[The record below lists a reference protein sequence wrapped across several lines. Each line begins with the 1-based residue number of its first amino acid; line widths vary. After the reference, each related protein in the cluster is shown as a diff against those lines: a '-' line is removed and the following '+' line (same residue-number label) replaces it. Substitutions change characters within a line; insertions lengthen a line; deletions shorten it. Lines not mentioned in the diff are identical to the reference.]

1 MKLAIRFTLFG
12 VGMLLALLAL
22 NGCLIDLGSGVT
34 PTPGNELS
42 VAVSPL
48 SGYYPLNV
56 TITISGVTEGQYS
69 VIVEGHTY
77 AQGSNILC
85 VTIRHLPCEGE
96 VIWERP
102 GYATQRAQFY
112 IALDNKGPV
121 IGMIRFNG
129 LDDLWYL
136 HPRYRY
142 IVDAP
147 DAYDPEGGP
156 VTLVDAHVQVARKTE
171 EDTVFCPPFVGVS
184 PPKPDVYHAFDRN
197 RRTIE
202 NAFVFHC
209 TWTGPTDE
217 AYNVH
222 PSWKVT
228 RIYYQGDLVNWNWNA
243 YECKK
248 DNVLGIEPGVASNWK
263 SKWIDRGS
271 VGYGTSLPFSPPGYG
286 ESGYPG
292 NGTNCAIAWPTGSAS
307 ASMTTITETWRDQDG
322 AETTESWVIPTG
334 PDPGC
339 NIY

>member
-1 MKLAIRFTLFG
+1 MKTKTMVFIDLMAVG
-12 VGMLLALLAL
+12 VLLALLFL
-22 NGCLIDLGSGVT
+22 SGCFPWET
-34 PTPGNELS
+34 TTENQLS
-42 VAVSPL
+42 VAVSPS

-77 AQGSNILC
+77 TQGSNILC
-85 VTIRHLPCEGE
+85 VTINHLPCEGE

-121 IGMIRFNG
+121 IGMIRLNG
-129 LDDLWYL
+129 LDDLWSL

-156 VTLVDAHVQVARKTE
+156 VTLVDAHVQVARKIE
-171 EDTVFCPPFVGVS
+171 EDTIFCPPFVGVN

-209 TWTGPTDE
+209 TWTGPIDKLGVQTDS
-217 AYNVH
+217 H
-222 PSWKVT
+222 
-228 RIYYQGDLVNWNWNA
+228 
-243 YECKK
+243 
-248 DNVLGIEPGVASNWK
+248 
-263 SKWIDRGS
+263 
-271 VGYGTSLPFSPPGYG
+271 VGGYTYLPFSPPGYG

-292 NGTNCAIAWPTGSAS
+292 QGTNCKIDWSRDRAP

-339 NIY
+339 RIY

>member
-1 MKLAIRFTLFG
+1 MKSLTKLTLFG
-12 VGMLLALLAL
+12 VGLLLALLAL

-121 IGMIRFNG
+121 IGMIRLNG
-129 LDDLWYL
+129 LDDLWSL

-209 TWTGPTDE
+209 TWTGPIDKLGVQTDS
-217 AYNVH
+217 H
-222 PSWKVT
+222 
-228 RIYYQGDLVNWNWNA
+228 
-243 YECKK
+243 
-248 DNVLGIEPGVASNWK
+248 
-263 SKWIDRGS
+263 
-271 VGYGTSLPFSPPGYG
+271 VGGYTYLPFSPPGYA

-292 NGTNCAIAWPTGSAS
+292 QGTNCKIDWSRDRAP

>member
-1 MKLAIRFTLFG
+1 MKLTIRFTLFG

-22 NGCLIDLGSGVT
+22 NGCLIDLGGGGVT
-34 PTPGNELS
+34 PAPGNELS
-42 VAVSPL
+42 VALSPS
-48 SGYYPLNV
+48 SGYYPLDV
-56 TITISGVTEGQYS
+56 TITIGGVAEGQYS

-77 AQGSNILC
+77 TQGSNIFC
-85 VTIRHLPCEGE
+85 VTIKHLPCEGE
-96 VIWERP
+96 VIWERL
-102 GYATQRAQFY
+102 GYATQRAQFW
-112 IALDNKGPV
+112 IGLDNEGPV
-121 IGMIRFNG
+121 IGLIRLNG

-136 HPRYRY
+136 HPRTRY

-156 VTLVDAHVQVARKTE
+156 VTLVDVHVQVARKTVIE
-171 EDTVFCPPFVGVS
+171 DDLVILIEDTVFCPPFVGVN

-209 TWTGPTDE
+209 TWTGPLDMAGVQTDS
-217 AYNVH
+217 H
-222 PSWKVT
+222 
-228 RIYYQGDLVNWNWNA
+228 
-243 YECKK
+243 
-248 DNVLGIEPGVASNWK
+248 LG
-263 SKWIDRGS
+263 
-271 VGYGTSLPFSPPGYG
+271 GYTYLPFSPPGYG

-292 NGTNCAIAWPTGSAS
+292 NGHNCSVDWSRDRAS